1 MLSHSWSR
9 GTLFNPSSPNAAAAG
24 FSIKSK
30 ICTSAEV
37 NTASQSAG
45 LLNENSVVD
54 IMKFVEFSLPTLKGR
69 ISQMGL
75 NGSLYVYKLYYLLQF
90 VCLSLFKRTS
100 RILSAYVDD
109 KPYSV
114 ELAGA
119 VSSIRNSSYNYCLI
133 VL

>member
-1 MLSHSWSR
+1 M
-9 GTLFNPSSPNAAAAG
+9 FNPSSPNAAAAG

-30 ICTSAEV
+30 ICTSAKV
-37 NTASQSAG
+37 NTASQSG
-45 LLNENSVVD
+45 LINENSVVD

-75 NGSLYVYKLYYLLQF
+75 YGSLYVYKLYYLLQF
-90 VCLSLFKRTS
+90 VCLSLSQRTS